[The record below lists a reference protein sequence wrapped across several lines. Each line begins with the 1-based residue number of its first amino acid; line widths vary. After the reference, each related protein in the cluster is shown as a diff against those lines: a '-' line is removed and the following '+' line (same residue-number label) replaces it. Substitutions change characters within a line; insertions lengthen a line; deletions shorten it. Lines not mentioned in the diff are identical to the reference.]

1 MCLFFNLS
9 GHIFKYFKLKWVKLV
24 FFYWM
29 DLYIGFTFRKTV
41 FEIPMLSTLAI
52 KCWGD
57 SRIFR
62 FFFLMSGKSKKKPRT
77 LETFV
82 NCINNVFGILCFD
95 KGYDLFLQFR
105 LPVPPKLYCLL
116 ITHLALETEDNISLV
131 DHLLLL
137 YLCVIIKLQM
147 NDYKMFL
154 QALVLM
160 CLQLSYL

>member
-1 MCLFFNLS
+1 MFWLS
-9 GHIFKYFKLKWVKLV
+9 IIFKYFKLKWVNLYL

-41 FEIPMLSTLAI
+41 FEIPMLRTLAI

-57 SRIFR
+57 SRIFWV
-62 FFFLMSGKSKKKPRT
+62 FFLICQEKEKKKPRT

-82 NCINNVFGILCFD
+82 NCINNGFGILCFD
-95 KGYDLFLQFR
+95 KGYDFFLLFR

-116 ITHLALETEDNISLV
+116 ITHLTLETEDNISPV

-160 CLQLSYL
+160 HLQLSYL